1 MRTKSSFLGRT
12 KSPKDLLDNVP
23 GHCEPE
29 PWPPLEAAEEKRRLG
44 LLLKWHFFQ
53 RRNGV
58 TLRSTSIE
66 TEDLNGEE
74 EVVDIIHGTVF
85 VMGTARKYKK

>member
-1 MRTKSSFLGRT
+1 MGKFLGIWN
-12 KSPKDLLDNVP
+12 LCV
-23 GHCEPE
+23 
-29 PWPPLEAAEEKRRLG
+29 PWPPLLEAAEEKRRLG

-74 EVVDIIHGTVF
+74 VVDIIHGTGF
-85 VMGTARKYKK
+85 VMGTARNTKNKSSSEKRKNRTII

>member
-1 MRTKSSFLGRT
+1 MRVLVIWN
-12 KSPKDLLDNVP
+12 L
-23 GHCEPE
+23 CE